1 MHGRATADPAHTPA
15 PPPKNFRASTAHDS
29 AYPNYGSTTHQ
40 QPRDSAIV
48 HVRVCLLGWR
58 AETLAASTKM
68 VLSTYKPGTL
78 CWAKLKGYPWWPSR
92 IENEGGL
99 TKEVVDSKP
108 RNGRVYP
115 VLFFG
120 SLDYAWITPEN
131 LDPYEENITKHGS
144 KGKNRKDPS
153 FADALKQAQDPSIV
167 DEIIKRGAEGA
178 EASDEEKEEDEE
190 EEEEDEKEERDADN
204 DVEMQSSESESS
216 QIPQTKKQSRVKA
229 KNGRSKQATT
239 GRKRMSLSS
248 NSSGDGTVPETTPK
262 RSRTT
267 AKEESIPKSGSP
279 NGSARQDRD
288 SDDVQSTT
296 RESPRSGSPRGDEKS
311 SRGVKSHQS
320 IKNPS
325 KTYQFLMQLR
335 HRLQKMLIKGP
346 APDDLS
352 PVHEVLRKLEDFDM
366 TLELIQD
373 TKLGKVMRIIAGSEQ
388 LKNAPEEQFDIKGRA
403 DRLAEK
409 WRQLILKLR
418 EGSVESVA
426 PESPVLKTA
435 NPIGKK
441 EETRAKEAT
450 PNSEDVVS
458 SNDVHD
464 KQTEK
469 HDDVVTDSLART
481 STGDAV
487 ASAVLTEVSAEN
499 TNGIDYSAPVQGT
512 ENHSTVASASVVD
525 AVSEQ

>member
-1 MHGRATADPAHTPA
+1 
-15 PPPKNFRASTAHDS
+15 
-29 AYPNYGSTTHQ
+29 
-40 QPRDSAIV
+40 
-48 HVRVCLLGWR
+48 
-58 AETLAASTKM
+58 M

-92 IENEGGL
+92 IENEGVL

-115 VLFFG
+115 LER
-120 SLDYAWITPEN
+120 AWITPEN

-153 FADALKQAQDPSIV
+153 FADALKQAQDPSIA
-167 DEIIKRGAEGA
+167 DEIIKRGVEGI
-178 EASDEEKEEDEE
+178 EASDEEKDEEDEE
-190 EEEEDEKEERDADN
+190 EEEEGKEERDADN

-216 QIPQTKKQSRVKA
+216 HIPQAKKQSRVKA

-248 NSSGDGTVPETTPK
+248 NSSGDGNVPETTPK

-267 AKEESIPKSGSP
+267 TKEESIPKSESP

-288 SDDVQSTT
+288 SDDAQSTT

-311 SRGVKSHQS
+311 SRSVKSHQN

-388 LKNAPEEQFDIKGRA
+388 LKSAPEEQFDIKGRA

-418 EGSVESVA
+418 EGSVEPVA

-435 NPIGKK
+435 GPVGKK
-441 EETRAKEAT
+441 EETQAEEAI
-450 PNSEDVVS
+450 PNAEDVVAP
-458 SNDVHD
+458 NNAHD

-469 HDDVVTDSLART
+469 HNAVVTDSLAGT
-481 STGDAV
+481 ATGDAV
-487 ASAVLTEVSAEN
+487 TSAVPTEVSAKN
-499 TNGIDYSAPVQGT
+499 TNGVENSTPVHST
-512 ENHSTVASASVVD
+512 ENHPAVTSVSAAE
-525 AVSEQ
+525 AVSEQQVKPTT